1 MNEIESYTYFDYV
14 EKFFLNQIVNVLF
27 VYSHCLIREEVPHE
41 IMVVHVILLFVM
53 ELLDQLENIE
63 EIPTRISVIIY
74 VDDHE

>member
-1 MNEIESYTYFDYV
+1 M
-14 EKFFLNQIVNVLF
+14 
-27 VYSHCLIREEVPHE
+27 
-41 IMVVHVILLFVM
+41 VHVILLFVM